1 MLENSDI
8 DKLKQILSNNNQI
21 KGIVFDDLGLIEVL
35 KDINIEKILLL
46 NHLATNYESINY
58 YLDYVD
64 SVVVSIDITE
74 LEIKEILKNAKKK
87 LVLNVFGLNNLMYSK
102 RKLLSNYQK
111 HYNLDNNNEIDAHIN
126 DYYFHIFEN
135 EWGTTFYSKKYYNA
149 TKLIGLENV
158 LYYWYNPVFL
168 DCEKIKNV
176 VLNNDLSGID
186 YDDGFL
192 NKKTIYKLEVGDKS

>member
-1 MLENSDI
+1 
-8 DKLKQILSNNNQI
+8 
-21 KGIVFDDLGLIEVL
+21 
-35 KDINIEKILLL
+35 
-46 NHLATNYESINY
+46 
-58 YLDYVD
+58 
-64 SVVVSIDITE
+64 
-74 LEIKEILKNAKKK
+74 
-87 LVLNVFGLNNLMYSK
+87 MYSK

-111 HYNLDNNNEIDAHIN
+111 HYNLENNKEIDAHIN

-168 DCEKIKNV
+168 DCKKIKNV

>member
-168 DCEKIKNV
+168 DCEKIKNI